1 MDTFDPETF
10 EMKFAI
16 ADAAAD
22 LYVEGDGQFFIKDA
36 AKKVDIDPAEVFN
49 YFPDKK
55 SILHFYYASLVV
67 RYEIM
72 IDEID
77 GFESY
82 TLSEKLSNFAFASFD
97 MLREKEAFVNET
109 FEDLILQCFTKT
121 DFEKEVERLIGK
133 FLENDQRLSVGSIV
147 VLNKWFYKFLRRQ
160 YLELVRFW
168 LNDTSKDK
176 EVTMELTDKLTT
188 FLQELMYNTILDKGF
203 DLAKFMASN
212 KEAFISNIPIVR
224 QFYSKI
230 EIR

>member
-16 ADAAAD
+16 ADAATD
-22 LYVEGDGQFFIKDA
+22 LYVEGNGQFFIKDI
-36 AKKVDIDPAEVFN
+36 AKEIDIDPAEVFN
-49 YFPDKK
+49 YFPDKA
-55 SILHFYYASLVV
+55 SILQFYYASLVI

-72 IDEID
+72 IDEIE

-82 TLSEKLSNFAFASFD
+82 TLSEKFSNFAFASFD
-97 MLREKEAFVNET
+97 MLREKEAFVEAT
-109 FEDLILQCFTKT
+109 FKDQILQCFTKT
-121 DFEKEVERLIGK
+121 EFEKEVERLIGK
-133 FLENDQRLSVGSIV
+133 FLENDQRLSIGSTV
-147 VLNKWFYKFLRRQ
+147 VLNRWFYMFLRQQ

-168 LNDTSKDK
+168 LNDTSEDK
-176 EVTMELTDKLTT
+176 ELTMELTDKLTN
-188 FLQELMYNTILDKGF
+188 FLQELMYNTILDQGF

-212 KEAFISNIPIVR
+212 KEAFINNIPIVR